1 MPVKRGDVVLARV
14 PHIVGTRGKKR
25 PAVVIQADAYNA
37 TLRHAVVAEVTS
49 NPRWVSDPACLFIDI
64 ATPEGQV
71 TGLHQSGSVSC
82 LHLVTMSED
91 RLGPPIGTLSPGL
104 LQQLDAC
111 LKVALGLP

>member
-1 MPVKRGDVVLARV
+1 MITSCAFSKGLMFPIGRRGDNS
-14 PHIVGTRGKKR
+14 TRSLG
-25 PAVVIQADAYNA
+25 AS
-37 TLRHAVVAEVTS
+37 TL
-49 NPRWVSDPACLFIDI
+49 
-64 ATPEGQV
+64 
-71 TGLHQSGSVSC
+71 GLHQSGSVSC